1 MPETA
6 SRARRTPAKRS
17 SAASKSR
24 ATPVRKAAPA
34 KRAATPAKKA
44 APAKRAA
51 PAKKAAPAKRAATK
65 ATPAKRAAPAKKTE
79 RKRRAP
85 LPEGA
90 SRSFRLVEPTEGG
103 YFKGKTPR
111 QAAAKAYTSL
121 RRKDLSSDSQK
132 GGAYTKE
139 FVIREVTKGC
149 ERKTYKYRGQYD
161 RLDTPIERVI
171 KKPEGDIRIVN
182 KFKANI
188 SRVYN

>member
-17 SAASKSR
+17 SATKKAAPAKKAA
-24 ATPVRKAAPA
+24 ATRKAAPA

-44 APAKRAA
+44 TPAKRAA
-51 PAKKAAPAKRAATK
+51 PAKKATTK

-79 RKRRAP
+79 RKKRAP

-90 SRSFRLVEPTEGG
+90 SRSFRLVEPMEGG

-149 ERKTYKYRGQYD
+149 ERKTYKYKGQYD

>member
-34 KRAATPAKKA
+34 KKAAPVKRAAPTKKA

-51 PAKKAAPAKRAATK
+51 PAKKAATK
-65 ATPAKRAAPAKKTE
+65 ATPTKRAAPAKKTE

-90 SRSFRLVEPTEGG
+90 SRSFRLVEPMEGG

>member
-24 ATPVRKAAPA
+24 ATPARKAAPAKRAAPAKKAAPA

-51 PAKKAAPAKRAATK
+51 TK
-65 ATPAKRAAPAKKTE
+65 ATPAKKAPAKKTE

-90 SRSFRLVEPTEGG
+90 SRSFRLVEPMEGG

-121 RRKDLSSDSQK
+121 RRKDLSKDSQK
-132 GGAYTKE
+132 GGAYTKD

-149 ERKTYKYRGQYD
+149 ERKTYKYKGQYD